1 MRFTFI
7 IFDLLFIIIFLSYH
21 RIIINLIKILY
32 GFLIIFLLKYYC
44 LLLFIIL
51 YLILIIFM
59 IIRKV
64 SIIVLYF
71 KLIYTKL

>member
-51 YLILIIFM
+51 
-59 IIRKV
+59 
-64 SIIVLYF
+64 
-71 KLIYTKL
+71 